1 MGRPC
6 EGDAP
11 CHGRIGI
18 GKGKAWP
25 GSPRCPPGWNWRVLG
40 MPPWRNIRALRPPSG
55 KLAILNA
62 EMRSAYGCTFC
73 ARVEDAACHAAP
85 KSMGRQEALIR
96 ARRLKRCSLPISNLL
111 NRILARSARH
121 GKVDASYVATSL
133 PPRYANVASGQGGC
147 RACGARKRAAS
158 RRWNEE
164 GAVRIMLSMSLKPLE
179 PFPGMRHKW
188 KALCLRCGK
197 TVFPL
202 LDNVRKGSGFRY
214 CGWATSTLRKLGDP
228 VKAATDPIEAGYE
241 PLEDYPGV
249 NRPWS
254 CIHTPCGTRVAVK
267 LAKVRSGFNPCPR
280 CKTNGFDQEAPALVY
295 VLHHSGFNS
304 VKVGVTST
312 KSDRVRGFQSAG
324 WVMVHCEQFAVGR
337 TAWGVEQEVLRHI
350 REDLGYPP
358 YLSRDVMGSLGGW
371 TETVCADLLPPFNLQ
386 TMVQE
391 TARSAR

>member
-1 MGRPC
+1 MPWTHRNRKGQSVARITPLSARMELAGFGYAPLEEYPGITTAKWKARHLECGNEVSIRLHVLRQGRGCCMPC
-6 EGDAP
+6 GAKK
-11 CHGRIGI
+11 HGSTRSLDP
-18 GKGKAWP
+18 GKAFEAMLSANLEPLEPYPGSVGKAWK
-25 GSPRCPPGWNWRVLG
+25 SRCLVCGD
-40 MPPWRNIRALRPPSG
+40 I
-55 KLAILNA
+55 
-62 EMRSAYGCTFC
+62 
-73 ARVEDAACHAAP
+73 
-85 KSMGRQEALIR
+85 
-96 ARRLKRCSLPISNLL
+96 
-111 NRILARSARH
+111 
-121 GKVDASYVATSL
+121 VA

-202 LDNVRKGSGFRY
+202 LDNVRKGSGCRY
-214 CGWATSTLRKLGDP
+214 CGWATSTLRQLGDP
-228 VKAATDPIEAGYE
+228 VEAATDLIEAGYE

-371 TETVCADLLPPFNLQ
+371 RLCADLLPPFNLQ